1 MSIFDIQNSVFDIPI
16 KVSPTGGDLEGAYLG
31 NVGHPQPLKIP
42 QDDRHKATPI
52 TITTTATSKI
62 LFFNIIKSYRSYQY
76 TKHALCGANGIGK
89 QIVPTAVAPGKHV
102 SLQ

>member
-1 MSIFDIQNSVFDIPI
+1 MQANLQIFPFAHLHICTSSHLHI
-16 KVSPTGGDLEGAYLG
+16 KKNYLG
-31 NVGHPQPLKIP
+31 NVGQPQPLKIP

-52 TITTTATSKI
+52 TITATATSKI

-76 TKHALCGANGIGK
+76 TKYTLCGANGIGK
-89 QIVPTAVAPGKHV
+89 QVVPTAVTPGKHV